1 MKQHPYIADY
11 GHCCNAC
18 KYYDVMSG
26 YCSKTNEYHRGY
38 DFTYGDG
45 EPCPKWKI
53 ADDLK
58 QRRPKKPKLEK
69 VNLFKI
75 EQPKLRE
82 PKVLNEETPSEK
94 NESERKPF

>member
-18 KYYDVMSG
+18 KHYNMISG
-26 YCSKTNEYHRGY
+26 YCSKTNEYHHGY

-45 EPCPKWKI
+45 HSCPKWKI

-58 QRRPKKPKLEK
+58 QSRAKTPKLEK

-75 EQPKLRE
+75 EQTIPK
-82 PKVLNEETPSEK
+82 PTPQEMEDFF
-94 NESERKPF
+94 NDA